1 VDACPDEPEDK
12 DGFQDEDGCPDRDN
26 DGDGIPDADD
36 ACPIEPEDTDGF
48 QDSDG
53 CPEPDN
59 DNDGIPDTADKCP
72 NEPEDKDGFEDD
84 DGCPDDDND
93 GDGFADKV
101 DKCPNEPETV
111 NGFED
116 DDGCPDV
123 RGTSGPEERPD
134 RIDLKGVPVA
144 FNRAA
149 LTASSR
155 QLLQQ
160 VATLIKSRR
169 LVIRV
174 EVHVAL
180 GTRST
185 NPGQIAAQ
193 KRRDKLLSQQ
203 RARTIADYLA
213 SQGVS
218 AQQLQ
223 AVGIGSDRPL
233 GSAIPSDPVN
243 ERVDFIKSQQG
254 GTP

>member
-1 VDACPDEPEDK
+1 M
-12 DGFQDEDGCPDRDN
+12 RDS
-26 DGDGIPDADD
+26 DGDGVPN
-36 ACPIEPEDTDGF
+36 GR
-48 QDSDG
+48 
-53 CPEPDN
+53 
-59 DNDGIPDTADKCP
+59 DKCP
-72 NEPEDKDGFEDD
+72 LVPEDKDGFEDD

-123 RGTSGPEERPD
+123 RGTTGPEERAD

-160 VATLIKSRR
+160 VAALIKNRR
-169 LVIRV
+169 LSIRV
-174 EVHVAL
+174 EVHMAL
-180 GTRST
+180 GTRSA
-185 NPGQIAAQ
+185 NAGAIAAQ
-193 KRRDKLLSQQ
+193 KRRDKAVAQQ
-203 RARTIADYLA
+203 RAKAIADYLQA
-213 SQGVS
+213 QGVPAS
-218 AQQLQ
+218 QLQ

-233 GSAIPSDPVN
+233 GSAPPSDPVN